1 MATREQEA
9 LQRVASDPRR
19 QWGWAPSPMASVE
32 EQRAYQAYRL
42 APEINA
48 GRASVS
54 DLPEEYGGR
63 PKVTASP
70 NFDERGQPTGTFRRQ
85 LRMQETYDAEQDRKS
100 VV

>member
-42 APEINA
+42 AP
-48 GRASVS
+48 
-54 DLPEEYGGR
+54 
-63 PKVTASP
+63 
-70 NFDERGQPTGTFRRQ
+70 
-85 LRMQETYDAEQDRKS
+85 
-100 VV
+100 